1 VRVRY
6 TLAWVALLGMQSV
19 SASAADAVV
28 RPNQVHQ
35 RITGFGASSAWTAGD
50 ISDEDAD
57 LLFTTGSGVGF
68 SLLRVRIPPGGC
80 SPPAESCEVATALK
94 AQARGASVWAAPWSP
109 PALWKSNGSIDN
121 GGKLLAAHADDW
133 ANSLA
138 AYVQWMQGQ
147 GVSITRL
154 SAQNEPT
161 TVVSY
166 ESCVYT
172 PATLADFIG
181 NHLAPAFAAAKL
193 PTTLVGPET
202 QDWSDLPSFGDAIL
216 GNSAAAAALS
226 AVATHSYG
234 KAPPA
239 AYAPAAQAMK
249 ELWQTEVYDPSTT
262 PDPGIGS
269 GLRVAVMMQQALVDA
284 NVNAWHYWW
293 IRPGAPGNGAL
304 WDSVTNAPTKRLYA
318 MGNYSRFVRPGFVRV
333 DTSTTGPTSGVTFSA
348 YVDPQSMKL
357 VIVAINQNASPVSQ
371 RFLFDG
377 VTVGSWTSWV
387 TSATEDSTSSGKPV
401 SGSCNPV
408 DAGSEGAAGDGSLPL
423 EGGSD
428 AADDGGGPPD
438 GGSDAADDGG
448 GPAEDGSDA
457 ADDGGDAMEGGANPV
472 EGGSDAA
479 DSGSDAGEG
488 GSFPVEGGCN
498 ASALTVSLEG
508 QSVTTFQGI
517 VTGVGP
523 ALPATVSSPAE
534 QSAGGGASG
543 GGGDSTG
550 GSDSSGCACDV
561 ARRHDEKA
569 GLGAAMAAVFAVSL
583 ARRRRRRG
591 ARGCG

>member
-1 VRVRY
+1 MKVGY

-19 SASAADAVV
+19 SASAADGVV

-35 RITGFGASSAWTAGD
+35 RITGFGASSAWYTPD
-50 ISDEDAD
+50 LSDADAD
-57 LLFTTGSGVGF
+57 LLFTTDSGVGF
-68 SLLRVRIPPGGC
+68 TLLRVRIPPGGC
-80 SPPAESCEVATALK
+80 SPPQETCEVATALK
-94 AQARGASVWAAPWSP
+94 AQARGASVWATPWSP
-109 PALWKSNGSIDN
+109 PALWKSNGSVNN

-133 ANSLA
+133 ANALA

-181 NHLAPAFAAAKL
+181 NHLAPAFRAAKL
-193 PTTLVGPET
+193 STTLVGPET
-202 QDWSDLPSFGDAIL
+202 QDWATLPSFGDAIL
-216 GNSAAAAALS
+216 GNSAAAAAVS

-234 KAPPA
+234 KASPA

-249 ELWQTEVYDPSTT
+249 ELWETEVYDPSKT

-269 GLRVAVMMQQALVDA
+269 GLRVAVMMQQALVNA

-293 IRPGAPGNGAL
+293 IRPAGSGNGAL
-304 WDSVTNAPTKRLYA
+304 WDSMTNAPTKRLYA

-333 DTSTTGPTSGVTFSA
+333 DTSATGPTPGVTFSA

-357 VIVAINQNASPVSQ
+357 VIVAINQNSSPVSQ

-387 TSATEDSTSSGKPV
+387 TSATENSTSSGTPV
-401 SGSCNPV
+401 TGSCNAV
-408 DAGSEGAAGDGSLPL
+408 DGGSEGEAGDGASPA

-428 AADDGGGPPD
+428 AAGDDGSPAD
-438 GGSDAADDGG
+438 SGSDVG
-448 GPAEDGSDA
+448 
-457 ADDGGDAMEGGANPV
+457 DDGGDAIEGGSVPV
-472 EGGSDAA
+472 EGGSALV
-479 DSGSDAGEG
+479 EG
-488 GSFPVEGGCN
+488 GSVPVEGGSVPVEGGSVPVEGGCN
-498 ASALTVSLEG
+498 ASALTVTLEA
-508 QSVTTFQGI
+508 QSVTTFQGL

-523 ALPATVSSPAE
+523 SLPASVSAPAQ
-534 QSAGGGASG
+534 QSAGGAASG

-550 GSDSSGCACDV
+550 GAESSGCACDL
-561 ARRHDEKA
+561 ARGRGEKA
-569 GLGAAMAAVFAVSL
+569 GWAAALGVAFAVSF
-583 ARRRRRRG
+583 AGRRRRQRRG
-591 ARGCG
+591 AVRVCS